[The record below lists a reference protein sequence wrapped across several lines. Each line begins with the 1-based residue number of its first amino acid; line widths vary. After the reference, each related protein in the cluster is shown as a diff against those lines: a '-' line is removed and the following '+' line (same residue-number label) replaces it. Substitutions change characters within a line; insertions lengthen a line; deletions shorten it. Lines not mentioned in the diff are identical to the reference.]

1 MITEVLLSWFATT
14 ASLYIMSK
22 LPLGIY
28 IEDFGT
34 ALVAGL
40 VIGLLNAFLRP
51 VLGVITF
58 PLTLLTLG
66 LFRFALNAILFWTA
80 SALVKGFELRGCLA
94 AFVGPVA
101 LWLFNSLLFYL
112 ISLAG

>member
-1 MITEVLLSWFATT
+1 MITEVLLSWFVTT

-40 VIGLLNAFLRP
+40 VIGLLNAFYARCW
-51 VLGVITF
+51 G
-58 PLTLLTLG
+58 
-66 LFRFALNAILFWTA
+66 
-80 SALVKGFELRGCLA
+80 
-94 AFVGPVA
+94 
-101 LWLFNSLLFYL
+101 
-112 ISLAG
+112 